1 MRKVAKLLAVS
12 LAIFALPLEDIP
24 APIDFAGVIQQL
36 AEKFTAAASQVLT
49 AINTSVLVVSR
60 EAYITVLLVGVFLYF
75 THLSRR
81 IGKDL
86 IKGGIILAVLAEFIF
101 PLAIRI

>member
-1 MRKVAKLLAVS
+1 MRNAGKLLAVCLVS
-12 LAIFALPLEDIP
+12 LVLPLEDIP
-24 APIDFAGVIQQL
+24 APIDFAGVIQQMV
-36 AEKFTAAASQVLT
+36 EKFTAAASQVLT
-49 AINTSVLVVSR
+49 TIDTSVFVVSR
-60 EAYITVLLVGVFLYF
+60 EAYITVLVLGVFLYF

-101 PLAIRI
+101 PLAAKI